1 LYYIWAEIDAR
12 LIDAAIVPPLDFSPL
27 MVELIPA
34 SAGD

>member
-1 LYYIWAEIDAR
+1 MQ
-12 LIDAAIVPPLDFSPL
+12 AIVPPLDFSPL